1 MGLIGFVPNNPTTMK
16 KIKAKFVLSAPTD
29 LTLPTGEVVQ
39 AFDVFFHEDH
49 LQSRDEACV
58 CCGRKMK
65 PDARG
70 LFLQVTT
77 SGFFI
82 PGSVKLEPSQGSQG
96 FFEIGSDCAK
106 KFPKGFAIKFDEL
119 T

>member
-1 MGLIGFVPNNPTTMK
+1 MK

-39 AFDVFFHEDH
+39 AFDAFFHEDFKFD
-49 LQSRDEACV
+49 RETRCV

-70 LFLQVTT
+70 LWIQATT
-77 SGFFI
+77 NSFFI
-82 PGSVKLEPSQGSQG
+82 PGTAALAVEGNPGAFHSLG

-106 KFPKGFAIKFDEL
+106 KFPTGFAIKFDESA
-119 T
+119 